1 MVVEKKVFRIGR
13 QNLVEVN
20 QLLNLILIVVL
31 NLFIGRDVSKEEALV
46 ESLMEVV
53 LLVAGA
59 DQVHIYSDIMTEIT
73 HRPWKSSGH
82 LDRSNHWCPS
92 SSSFKSE

>member
-13 QNLVEVN
+13 QNLIEVN
-20 QLLNLILIVVL
+20 QLLKLILIVVL
-31 NLFIGRDVSKEEALV
+31 NLFIGRVVSKEEALV

-59 DQVHIYSDIMTEIT
+59 IKYIYIV
-73 HRPWKSSGH
+73 K
-82 LDRSNHWCPS
+82 
-92 SSSFKSE
+92 